1 MLFLADET
9 KHLRKTLATPILDG
23 SDLLPR
29 MNPDAGVTDVDEE
42 RRIEVEQITET
53 FHQWMEYFDCRC
65 TPAVAMT
72 TTVSTVPTPHLRQL
86 AIVCVRQN
94 Q

>member
-9 KHLRKTLATPILDG
+9 KHLRKTHAKPILDG
-23 SDLLPR
+23 NDLLPQ
-29 MNPDAGVTDVDEE
+29 MNLSAGVTDVDEE
-42 RRIEVEQITET
+42 RRIEVVQTTAT
-53 FHQWMEYFDCRC
+53 FHQWMECFDCRC